1 MRRAL
6 MAIILMLASSAA
18 TAEVKTLPL
27 VIDTEGGARRF
38 TVELAA
44 TPEEQAQGLMFRRS
58 LAADA
63 GMLFD
68 LGSTRTATFWMK
80 NTLIPL
86 DMLFI
91 AADGRIADI
100 HQRAV
105 PLSEAMI
112 ESKVPVRAVLELN
125 GGTAARLGIHEG
137 DIVHHVLFGNA
148 S

>member
-1 MRRAL
+1 MRRAF
-6 MAIILMLASSAA
+6 MAIILTLASLAA
-18 TAEVKTLPL
+18 AADVKTSPL

-38 TVELAA
+38 AVELAT
-44 TPEEQAQGLMFRRS
+44 TPEEQAQGLMFRRT

-137 DIVHHVLFGNA
+137 DIVHHALFGNA